1 MTKLEAARK
10 YYEAQAAEAEA
21 IIDVYLN
28 NSVGIGEHHQIMEE
42 LRKQIE
48 ILSNARDCIDTI
60 ITLDNKNKKYQLL
73 D

>member
-60 ITLDNKNKKYQLL
+60 IALDNKNKKYQLL